1 MRLIGFAR
9 AGAFRAAAEPWL
21 AAAERDNNLLI
32 TAMVAAIQTKTPS
45 RGWLVTSGEAPQLAL
60 FQTPSQYLLLSEGDA
75 EAAGRAATDVAAD
88 LPGVAG
94 PAPVAEIFAERWSER
109 AGCAANRNG
118 EMTFFTAEYIVPF
131 RRPSGSFR
139 KARADEFDNLHP
151 LAVAAA
157 RDMNLPRPEQ
167 NSGTIAK
174 GLRRAIAQGRQFVWE
189 DGPSICAMASY
200 VAALSCG
207 GARIRGVYTPP
218 EFRGSGYGTAVSGAL
233 AEWLLGSG
241 QQWVS
246 LFADNANP
254 VSTGIYRRLGF
265 QPWRVYLSV
274 RFE

>member
-60 FQTPSQYLLLSEGDA
+60 FQTPSQYLLLSEGNA
-75 EAAGRAATDVAAD
+75 EA
-88 LPGVAG
+88 AG